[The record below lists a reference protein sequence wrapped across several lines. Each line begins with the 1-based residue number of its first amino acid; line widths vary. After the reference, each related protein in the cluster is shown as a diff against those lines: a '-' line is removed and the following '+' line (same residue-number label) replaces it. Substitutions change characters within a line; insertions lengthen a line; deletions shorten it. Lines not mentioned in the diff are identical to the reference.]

1 MKNFYHYN
9 AKSVAE
15 AVSLLKEYAGKA
27 KVTAGGTD
35 LLGVLQ
41 DRILPTQPEAL
52 INLKT
57 IPGLDAIKEDAEGLK
72 LGALAKLADIA
83 ASDIVKGK
91 YAALAEAAG
100 KVASPQLRNQGT
112 IGGNICQDVRCWYYR
127 LLRNA
132 FYCLRKGGAV
142 CYGIAGDN
150 RYLSIYGG
158 PAGCYAV
165 CPSDTATALMAL
177 NATIKTSAR
186 TIPIGEFYIDTAPG
200 NVLKSDEIVTEIAIP
215 TPAASNKQKFLK
227 HAQRKSIDFPIVNV
241 AVYITP
247 ATGAVTDA
255 RIALGAVAPKP
266 IRATDAEA
274 AVKGKTITADVA
286 EAAATAAVAKAVALT
301 MNKYKIQITK
311 ALIKRALLA

>member
-1 MKNFYHYN
+1 LKNFYHFN
-9 AKSVAE
+9 AKSVAD

-27 KVTAGGTD
+27 KVIAGGTD

-41 DRILPTQPEAL
+41 DRILPTAPEAL

-57 IPGLDAIKEDAEGLK
+57 ISGLDTIKEDAEGLK
-72 LGALAKLADIA
+72 IGPLATLADIA
-83 ASDIVKGK
+83 ASATVKGK

-100 KVASPQLRNQGT
+100 RTASLQLRNQGT
-112 IGGNICQDVRCWYYR
+112 IAGNLCQDTRCWYYR

-132 FYCLRKGGAV
+132 FYCLRKGGVV

-150 RYLSIYGG
+150 RYLSIFGG

-165 CPSDTATALMAL
+165 CPSDLAPALMAL
-177 NATIKTSAR
+177 NASIKTSAR
-186 TIPIGEFYIDTAPG
+186 TIPIGEFFLDTAPG
-200 NVLKSDEIVTEIAIP
+200 NALKTDEIVTEIVVP
-215 TPAASNKQKFLK
+215 PPAASNKQKFLK
-227 HAQRKSIDFPIVNV
+227 HAQRKTFDFPIVNV
-241 AVYITP
+241 AVYVTP

-274 AVKGKTITADVA
+274 AVKGKTIDATVA
-286 EAAATAAVAKAVALT
+286 EAAATAAVAKAVALIG
-301 MNKYKIQITK
+301 NKYKVQITK
-311 ALIKRALLA
+311 ALVKRALLA